1 MYKNQKG
8 NIPSDIPLENEQD
21 QGDITHNEGYTI
33 SRGIQSVISVSILIA
48 TLLTLWNPRKVF
60 VTPNLVNLFQS
71 GKIFKSYD
79 TDQLNY
85 DGNFRIGIL
94 AGHWQNSPGEVCADG
109 VIEADINHDIAS
121 RVKLNLEETM
131 YKVDLFQEFDLDFLN
146 YEADALVAVYSGSCL
161 ESPPPPSGFKIG
173 TSLTTENTEEVN
185 NLAVCLGENYQNHTD
200 LPFTYE
206 IINPDHPS
214 FHIFR
219 DIHPDT
225 PAVLIEI
232 GTLSTDRDLIINR
245 SNSIAEG
252 ISAGIRCYVENTSEN
267 LE

>member
-1 MYKNQKG
+1 MDRNQEG
-8 NIPSDIPLENEQD
+8 NRPSDIPLENEQN
-21 QGDITHNEGYTI
+21 QGDIAHSEGYTI
-33 SRGIQSVISVSILIA
+33 SRGIQSVISVAILIA

-60 VTPNLVNLFQS
+60 VTPNLVDLFQS
-71 GKIFKSYD
+71 GKIFESYN
-79 TDQLNY
+79 TDRSNY

-109 VIEADINHDIAS
+109 VIEADINLDIAS
-121 RVKLNLEETM
+121 RVKLNLEETR
-131 YKVDLFQEFDLDFLN
+131 YKVDLFQEYDLDFLN

-173 TSLTTENTEEVN
+173 TSLTTENTENVN
-185 NLAVCLGENYQNHTD
+185 NLVVCLGENYQNYTE

-206 IINPDHPS
+206 IITPDHPS

-219 DIHPDT
+219 DIDPDT

-232 GTLSTDRDLIINR
+232 GALSTDRDLITNR

-252 ISAGIRCYVENTSEN
+252 ISAGIRCYIENTSKNIE
-267 LE
+267 